1 MFAIIDSYS
10 LEAVGLRVLHEIICT
25 FDDLLA
31 KYQGKHKVEKIK
43 VMGWTYMACCG
54 LDVEDYTDFSVSIQE
69 GLNAE
74 PDVDAD
80 RPEGIRF
87 KINHKGFPLIPI
99 SSV

>member
-1 MFAIIDSYS
+1 MFAILESYS
-10 LEAVGLRVLHEIICT
+10 LETVGLRVLHEIICH

-31 KYQGKHKVEKIK
+31 KYQGRHKVEKIK

-69 GLNAE
+69 GVNAE
-74 PDVDAD
+74 QGENVN

-87 KINHKGFPLIPI
+87 KLNHGHFPLIPA
-99 SSV
+99 SRS